1 MKRFLNIL
9 LCLVLSVFFT
19 SCATII
25 NGPKT
30 KIALNYEEGVMV
42 KLDDKPIAA
51 GVKEI
56 KVKSKDK
63 HTIEMTKEGFRPV
76 VTDLTPVRKGT
87 SLLNL
92 ISMGAGIPLM
102 VAAAGDASFD
112 LGLYFTGFGI
122 MFGAP
127 IVLYIIDGVT
137 GSNFK
142 SYPRSANFVQV
153 KAPPMSVAEEQY
165 PIGCTNVNVRLK
177 IGEKI
182 GTTSVKGKV
191 QNEIFWENTVNV
203 KAEDLEVIVN
213 NGLKDLGF
221 NVPDQ
226 IPSRGYELN
235 AEITGVS
242 INSDV
247 QGIGAVFYTCTLNTS
262 WTLKDLYTDKIV
274 KKGKVESFNTK
285 NSNSLDNVIYTAF
298 DNNMGVFLA
307 ENPEIYDLISKG
319 SSEPIVN
326 NFESISL
333 PRPSVKK
340 SSTIM
345 EFTESVV
352 TVELDEGGHGS
363 GFIISE
369 DGYIMTNY
377 HVVKSANKVNVIL
390 GSGLSFIGE
399 VVRKDP
405 THDVALIKLN
415 GKGFKPL
422 ELLSRGSEVT
432 TGAEV
437 YAIGTPVD
445 RNLSQTVTKGILSGE
460 RLIDDIKYLQ
470 TDVSVSPGNSGGPI
484 ITKEGKVVGV
494 VTSKLVERGVE
505 GISFA
510 LPTEKAL
517 EVLKI
522 DYK

>member
-1 MKRFLNIL
+1 MRFLNIF
-9 LCLVLSVFFT
+9 LCLSIALFFT

-30 KIALNYEEGVMV
+30 KIALNYEEGVTV
-42 KLDDKPIAA
+42 KLDGKPIAN

-63 HTIEMTKEGFRPV
+63 HTIEMTKDGFRPV
-76 VTDLTPVRKGT
+76 VTDLSPIRKGT
-87 SLLNL
+87 STLNL
-92 ISMGAGIPLM
+92 LGMGAGIPM
-102 VAAAGDASFD
+102 MAAAFGSDNF
-112 LGLYFTGFGI
+112 LGLYLGGTGVMI
-122 MFGAP
+122 AAP
-127 IVLYIIDGVT
+127 LVLYLVDGLT

-142 SYPRSANFVQV
+142 SYPRSASFVSV
-153 KAPPMSVAEEQY
+153 KAPPMSEALEQY
-165 PIGCTNVNVRLK
+165 PIGCTNVNVRLR

-182 GTTSVKGKV
+182 GETSYKGKLL
-191 QNEIFWENTVNV
+191 NEIFWENTVNV

-226 IPSRGYELN
+226 IPNRGYELN
-235 AEITGVS
+235 AEITGVT
-242 INSDV
+242 INSDM
-247 QGIGAVFYTCTLNTS
+247 QALGSIFYTCTLQTNWS
-262 WTLKDLYTDKIV
+262 LKDIYADKIV

-298 DNNMGVFLA
+298 DNGMGVFLA
-307 ENPEIYDLISKG
+307 ENPEIYDLVSKG
-319 SSEPIVN
+319 SNEPIVN
-326 NFESISL
+326 DFDNITL
-333 PRPSVKK
+333 TKPSVNKDA
-340 SSTIM
+340 SIM
-345 EFTESVV
+345 DFTQSVV

-377 HVVKSANKVNVIL
+377 HVVKNNPKVNVIL

-399 VVRKDP
+399 VIRKDL
-405 THDVALIKLN
+405 THDVALIKLS

-422 ELLSRGSEVT
+422 ELLSNSSDIS

-445 RNLSQTVTKGILSGE
+445 KNLSQTVTKGILSGE
-460 RLIDDIKYLQ
+460 RLIEDVKYLQ

-494 VTSKLVERGVE
+494 VTSKVVERGVE

-517 EVLKI
+517 EVLKV